1 MKTKIIR
8 FIIAVLVGGFAMW
21 VIAGLWHNLI
31 LPFFSED
38 IEAHH
43 EGLLLML
50 IAYFILSLLMTYI
63 YFISYRGGN
72 RVLAG
77 LKIGIVI
84 GILWVFPHGLAMA
97 GAHGT
102 SVLYEINNALW
113 HIVEQGIGGIIIAL
127 IIGEISEEVN
137 ISTLTE

>member
-1 MKTKIIR
+1 MKAKLTR
-8 FIIAVLVGGFAMW
+8 LIIAVLVGGFAMW

-31 LPFFSED
+31 LPFFSKD

-43 EGLLLML
+43 EGLFLML

-72 RVLAG
+72 LVLAG
-77 LKIGIVI
+77 LIIGIVV

-97 GAHGT
+97 GAHNT
-102 SVLYEINNALW
+102 SVLYEINNTLW
-113 HIVEQGIGGIIIAL
+113 HIAEQGIGGIVIAL
-127 IIGEISEEVN
+127 IIGKINNVN
-137 ISTLTE
+137 ASVSLD

>member
-1 MKTKIIR
+1 MKAKLTR
-8 FIIAVLVGGFAMW
+8 LIIAVLVGGFAMW

-31 LPFFSED
+31 LPFFSKD

-43 EGLLLML
+43 EGLFLML

-72 RVLAG
+72 LVLAG
-77 LKIGIVI
+77 LIIGIVV

-97 GAHGT
+97 GAHNT
-102 SVLYEINNALW
+102 SVLYEINSTLW
-113 HIVEQGIGGIIIAL
+113 HIAEQGIGGIVIAL
-127 IIGEISEEVN
+127 IIGKINNVN
-137 ISTLTE
+137 ASVSLD